1 MWCRMVFRQ
10 GVVLLLVFMCVL
22 LVLVFMCLVLVL
34 IFMCLVLVLVLMC
47 MLVIVV
53 LVLMCLF
60 LGCRL
65 VSVVSVVCLVVTLLE
80 ELATQ
85 SVLPFGLN
93 VQWGVWGGLVI
104 MQGGI

>member
-1 MWCRMVFRQ
+1 MVVEFDVFLFMLRSRLVSVEC
-10 GVVLLLVFMCVL
+10 VVV
-22 LVLVFMCLVLVL
+22 VLVFVLGV
-34 IFMCLVLVLVLMC
+34 VLVLMC
-47 MLVIVV
+47 VVVFLV

-65 VSVVSVVCLVVTLLE
+65 VSVVCLVVALLE

-93 VQWGVWGGLVI
+93 MQCGVWGGLVI
-104 MQGGI
+104 VQGGI

>member
-1 MWCRMVFRQ
+1 MCMWCTMVFGQ
-10 GVVLLLVFMCVL
+10 GVVLVLVFMCVL
-22 LVLVFMCLVLVL
+22 LVLVC
-34 IFMCLVLVLVLMC
+34 MCLVLVLVFMC
-47 MLVIVV
+47 VLVIVV

-65 VSVVSVVCLVVTLLE
+65 VSVVCLVVALLE

-93 VQWGVWGGLVI
+93 VQWGGLMI

>member
-1 MWCRMVFRQ
+1 MVFRQ
-10 GVVLLLVFMCVL
+10 WVVLL
-22 LVLVFMCLVLVL
+22 LVFMCLVLVL

-65 VSVVSVVCLVVTLLE
+65 VSVVCLVVALLE

-85 SVLPFGLN
+85 TVLLFGLTM
-93 VQWGVWGGLVI
+93 QWCVWSELVVV
-104 MQGGI
+104 QGGIQADFMGCVGV

>member
-1 MWCRMVFRQ
+1 MVFRQ

-65 VSVVSVVCLVVTLLE
+65 VSVVCLVVALLE

-93 VQWGVWGGLVI
+93 VQWGVWGGLMI